1 MERAGKLL
9 SYLDFG
15 VEYIMRTKMKISV
28 VLATYNE
35 AKNIR
40 RCLAAVQSFAD
51 EIVVVDGESS
61 DETVE
66 IARELKAKVISTTNK
81 ANFHI
86 NKQQAIDAATGDLI
100 LQLDADEV
108 VDEALAQF
116 IIAQAQTK
124 PSPDSPAAWW
134 IRRKNFFFGRWLSK
148 GGQYPDPVIRLF
160 WAGKARLPMQD
171 VHEQMLVTGTV
182 ATAEG
187 HLLHYSNP
195 TFSEYLRKFNTY
207 TSFKAD
213 QLVANKTSLS
223 FSNHVRY
230 LFWLPLTTFCL
241 LFLRHRG
248 YVDGLAGFIF
258 AVMSGIHHAVS
269 YLKFWE
275 KITYANHL
283 D

>member
-1 MERAGKLL
+1 
-9 SYLDFG
+9 
-15 VEYIMRTKMKISV
+15 MKISV

-35 AKNIR
+35 AKNLP

-51 EIVVVDGESS
+51 EIVVVDGQSS
-61 DETVE
+61 DETTA
-66 IARELKAKVISTTNK
+66 IAAEFKAKVISTTNK

-108 VDEALAQF
+108 VDDELAHF
-116 IIAQAQTK
+116 ITAQAQHQPT
-124 PSPDSPAAWW
+124 SETPAAWW

-171 VHEQMLVTGTV
+171 VHEQMIVTGKL

-213 QLVANKTSLS
+213 QLLANKTPLS
-223 FSNHVRY
+223 FTNHVRY
-230 LFWLPLTTFCL
+230 FFWLPITTFCS

-248 YVDGLAGFIF
+248 YVDGLAGCIF
-258 AVMSGIHHAVS
+258 AVMSGLHHAVS
-269 YLKFWE
+269 YLKLWE
-275 KITYANHL
+275 KTTYANHL